1 MSLVLRP
8 ACSGDVAYLLAL
20 EEACMRAYAEALW
33 GTWRPRAGL
42 DPAGHEIVVEG
53 GIDVGC
59 VATTLHADCLF
70 IDKLYVDP
78 AFQGRGIGTA
88 ILRRKVDAAAARG
101 LPTTLSVLV
110 TNPADRLYRREGFV
124 VVGETPE
131 RRRMT
136 KPLAPA

>member
-8 ACSGDVAYLLAL
+8 AGTDDVAYLLAI

-33 GTWRPRAGL
+33 GTWRPREGL
-42 DPAGHEIVVEG
+42 DPAGHEIVEEH

-59 VATTLHADCLF
+59 VATTLHADHLF
-70 IDKLYVDP
+70 VDKLYVDP

-88 ILRRKVDAAAARG
+88 ILRRKIGEAAARG
-101 LPTTLSVLV
+101 LPTTLSVLT

-124 VVGETPE
+124 VVGETRE

-136 KPLAPA
+136 RPLAPA